1 MEKEEGETLPQRN
14 GNFLKLTL
22 GPLTIELKD
31 WKAEGLRES
40 LRNVLEAVRDNLSLM
55 KEVAEEFTR
64 SRLPPTSVPVPP
76 PAPAPKTPTALSL
89 EELSLVE
96 VLKRSGVKAH
106 TEKSLLI
113 VYYLY
118 NVRGVQTVN
127 ARDLQEAYA
136 EARLAAP
143 ANFND
148 TLNKLVTTGKLTPAG
163 EDKDGMKAFR
173 ITQTGDEEA
182 ERLLSS
188 VSKLAEKV

>member
-1 MEKEEGETLPQRN
+1 MGEERETALQRN
-14 GNFLKLTL
+14 GNLLKLSL
-22 GPLTIELKD
+22 GPLTIELKG
-31 WKAEGLRES
+31 WKTEGFGES
-40 LRNVLEAVRDNLSLM
+40 LRSILEAVRDNLSLM

-64 SRLPPTSVPVPP
+64 SRLPSAQVPP
-76 PAPAPKTPTALSL
+76 PAFTPKAPAALSL
-89 EELSLVE
+89 GELSLVE

-106 TEKSLLI
+106 TEKALLI

-118 NVRGVQTVN
+118 NVRGLQTVN

-148 TLNKLVTTGKLTPAG
+148 TLNKLVTTGRLTSAG
-163 EDKDGMKAFR
+163 VDKDGMKAFR

-182 ERLLSS
+182 ERLLSP
-188 VSKLAEKV
+188 VLKLTEKVER